1 MCAVNK
7 GSEVSSDMLMQCTEA
22 LYKRRFSWVTAATT
36 EQAPS
41 LGDLC
46 FLVAHGELG
55 LQRLE
60 GSVVL

>member
-1 MCAVNK
+1 MNK

-22 LYKRRFSWVTAATT
+22 WVTAATT

-41 LGDLC
+41 LGNLC

-60 GSVVL
+60 KSVVL